1 MTMIGLIVCAI
12 GILGFLANFFGLYPM
27 PSVMADIRLWVGIVV
42 VGALTAILTRR
53 ASD

>member
-1 MTMIGLIVCAI
+1 MTLIGLIVCAI
-12 GILGFLANFFGLYPM
+12 GVIGFLVQYMGWYALPG
-27 PSVMADIRLWVGIVV
+27 VMSDNRLWIGVAV